1 MILKHKDLKQSIF
14 LIFVFTIWYRYLPI
28 YRLERGRAKEC
39 RSPYPEEVPTLWGQC
54 RIGLQCFGILPFD
67 PGAVFPECFILL
79 SSFCLI
85 AKLELGLP
93 LKPESPSHLK
103 GSLPHKTNLSFYII
117 ESDAVVNQSYYLFSR
132 RLFSTDEDDPEHSGL
147 SCTMQEQ
154 DQEMLFLQIRDGT
167 WIGLSLVLV
176 LSGKRWHFLV
186 LLSLSQSCVNITNTF
201 GPRPLGKYG

>member
-1 MILKHKDLKQSIF
+1 MQS
-14 LIFVFTIWYRYLPI
+14 
-28 YRLERGRAKEC
+28 
-39 RSPYPEEVPTLWGQC
+39 
-54 RIGLQCFGILPFD
+54 FGILPFD

-117 ESDAVVNQSYYLFSR
+117 ESDAVVNQSFYLFSR

-154 DQEMLFLQIRDGT
+154 DQEIFL
-167 WIGLSLVLV
+167 GLA
-176 LSGKRWHFLV
+176 GKRWHINYWSRSCSCSFRQEMAFLGLALV
-186 LLSLSQSCVNITNTF
+186 LSIKKCVDITNTF
-201 GPRPLGKYG
+201 GPRPGGNMASFHCGHYFDDVE